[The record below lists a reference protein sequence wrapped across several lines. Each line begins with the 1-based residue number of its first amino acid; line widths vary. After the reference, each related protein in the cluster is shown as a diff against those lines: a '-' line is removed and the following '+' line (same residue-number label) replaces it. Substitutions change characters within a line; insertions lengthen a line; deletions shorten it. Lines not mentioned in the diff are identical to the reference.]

1 MQYFT
6 LILLLAGAVG
16 VGCDSADV
24 VKAHEKAST
33 TKAKSK
39 PLDGAA
45 CLKECLQYHQKALEY
60 ATEVNLKGQEEM
72 HAKAN
77 ACQARCE
84 AADAKRGASGKKR
97 KRRARK
103 K

>member
-24 VKAHEKAST
+24 VKAPEKTSS

-45 CLKECLQYHQKALEY
+45 CLAECFKFHQKALEY
-60 ATEVNLKGQEEM
+60 ATEVNLKGQKEM
-72 HAKAN
+72 HAKAE
-77 ACQARCE
+77 ACQARCD
-84 AADAKRGASGKKR
+84 AADAKRGGSGKKR
-97 KRRARK
+97 KRRAQK